1 MCTLHGAVKCAS
13 RKMPPVRRT
22 DRSTSESVS
31 INVVTLNLD
40 EQSGDPAGR
49 SFAPAQ
55 VAYIRHPWMKG
66 QPTAV
71 SRHCGLL
78 ASWWAH
84 ASTRQTA
91 HRAIAQI
98 RTGEQSANAAM
109 AFKGILTMS
118 TMRAIETNN
127 QYIDFW
133 NTMLVPKFNAWR
145 HILAGGLHLHSAKV
159 FPALPLQSGDSVLD
173 VGCGWGDTAIE
184 LARRVGP
191 TGSVVGL
198 DCCDAFL
205 DAGRADAK
213 DAGLTNLTF
222 LEADVQAYPF
232 KPVHD
237 FCFSRFGTQF
247 FENPVAG
254 LRNMRLALRPGGLMT
269 MIVWRA
275 RADNPWLTL
284 SKEVLLRYLPPVR
297 EDAATCGPGPFS
309 MTDIEAVT
317 RQLRIAGYSN
327 ARFDRIDAEVL
338 VGRNLDEAVAF
349 QLAIGPAGEVYREA
363 GMQAE
368 RHHGKLVAAL
378 KDELRKFVRPEGVMM
393 NSSSWMVTAE
403 NPG

>member
-1 MCTLHGAVKCAS
+1 M
-13 RKMPPVRRT
+13 
-22 DRSTSESVS
+22 ST
-31 INVVTLNLD
+31 
-40 EQSGDPAGR
+40 
-49 SFAPAQ
+49 APA
-55 VAYIRHPWMKG
+55 I
-66 QPTAV
+66 
-71 SRHCGLL
+71 
-78 ASWWAH
+78 
-84 ASTRQTA
+84 
-91 HRAIAQI
+91 
-98 RTGEQSANAAM
+98 QS
-109 AFKGILTMS
+109 
-118 TMRAIETNN
+118 NN

-133 NTMLVPKFNAWR
+133 NAVLVPKFNRWR

-159 FPALPLQSGDSVLD
+159 FPALPLQSGDRVLD

-191 TGSVVGL
+191 AGSVVGL
-198 DCCDAFL
+198 DCCGAFL

-213 DAGLTNLTF
+213 HAGLTNLTF

-254 LRNMRLALRPGGLMT
+254 LRNMRSALRPGGSMT

-284 SKEVLLRYLPPVR
+284 SKEVVLRYLPAVK

-309 MTDIEAVT
+309 MTDPDSVT
-317 RQLRIAGYSN
+317 RQLQIAGYAD
-327 ARFDRIDAEVL
+327 ARFERIDAEVL
-338 VGRNLDEAVAF
+338 VGRDLDEAIAF

-363 GMQAE
+363 GKQAE
-368 RHHGKLVAAL
+368 RLHDRLVAAL
-378 KDELRKFVRPEGVMM
+378 RDELGKFVQPEGVMM
-393 NSSSWMVTAE
+393 NSSSWMVIAQ